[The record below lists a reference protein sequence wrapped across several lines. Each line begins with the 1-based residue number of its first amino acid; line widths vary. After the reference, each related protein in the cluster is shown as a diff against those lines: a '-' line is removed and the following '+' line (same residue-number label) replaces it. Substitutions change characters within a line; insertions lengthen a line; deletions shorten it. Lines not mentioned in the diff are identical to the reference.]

1 MSSCSWKSSLKYL
14 LLMSLLLAAL
24 PCRVAAQQTSVVAGR
39 YKVDTWRSHEEV
51 KLAFTSNLVQTRDGY
66 LWLSSQSGLVRFDG
80 VRFKAFTADNSP
92 ALRGSTRLITIPL
105 AQDSEGG
112 LWVGSGSRLLR
123 VVGDQVRLVAT
134 NESFKADIIN
144 AAAIDPRDRLWA
156 VTRSGRVFVIDRSGR
171 QRELRGTLVSYSGSS
186 MTVDN
191 HADIWIAAGE
201 GAVYRVRG
209 GRLTRIALPEGAHVR
224 NPSRVYATRDGSI
237 WFGTQTAIARW
248 KDGRIRHFRLPT
260 TKGFGAVT
268 AMAEDAQGTLWI
280 GSYGAGLHWFDG
292 DRFRSFTRADGLS
305 DDRVIDI
312 LPDQQGNMWVATRDG
327 LNRFRP
333 LQVETFTARNGLPSD
348 MPGGMLRDAGGGVWL
363 APPTGGLFY
372 GHIDTAGSSFRRVG
386 ESPAEL
392 VLSLAPARQAGV
404 WVGRPNGVVSRF
416 AAGQPVAGAGYDGL
430 PPVTDLLEDSTGV
443 LWIGTWRGLFR
454 GRDGRLQR
462 VEQEDDFIF
471 RLFKDSGGAMW
482 IASLTGVTRI
492 DSEGNA
498 AFVRWP
504 TPQQTGI
511 RPNVLFEAPKGT
523 VWVGSDEGLVRV
535 AGGPVRIVSVKDGL
549 PESWVGAGEVDSA
562 GRLWLGQLGGLT
574 RVRIAE
580 LMAVADGKLAGLVDV
595 GNFKSLDG
603 LPGGDPA
610 AWPHPWSHQQPS
622 GKLWFAMGHGIVSVD
637 PAVARPVGAAPKVY
651 IDEVASDGVR
661 LADLTKLVV
670 EPETR
675 RIDIR
680 YTGVDL
686 THGPDVRFR
695 YRLDGFDPDWID
707 AGTQRVAS
715 YTRLAPGTY
724 RFRVSA
730 RDVRGQW
737 SAQESGVTLQVLAP
751 FYLKA
756 WFIGL
761 VVLILTLVL
770 WMYHRAA
777 LRIRGAAIL
786 DERTRLARDIH
797 DSLLQGFGGIALQLH
812 AVDQRM
818 GAQSPEKATLDRIL
832 SLVDR
837 TLTDARKVVWDIRLP
852 TEADDFAAS
861 IQLSAHRILAD
872 TGTAV
877 DVVCTPGATY
887 ELAADVRSQCRSIIE
902 EILVNVRK
910 HARASAVAIKLE
922 YGWNSLRVAIRDDG
936 RGFDV
941 ADVAK
946 RLGHWGLQ
954 GIHERAECIGAC
966 VALDSQPG
974 GGTEVHLRVPR
985 WRWAMR
991 ISAASPRPRSLRA
1004 RLAKISQ

>member
-1 MSSCSWKSSLKYL
+1 MSSWSRKSSLGYF
-14 LLMSLLLAAL
+14 LLMMLLLAAL
-24 PCRVAAQQTSVVAGR
+24 PYRVAAQQASVVFGR

-51 KLAFTSNLVQTRDGY
+51 KLVFTSNLVQTRDGY

-92 ALRGSTRLITIPL
+92 ALRGRTRLITIPL
-105 AQDSEGG
+105 AQDREGG
-112 LWVGSGSRLLR
+112 LWVGSGSGLFR
-123 VVGDQVRLVAT
+123 VVGDQVDLIAT

-144 AAAIDPRDRLWA
+144 AAAVDPEDRLWA
-156 VTRSGRVFVIDRSGR
+156 VTRSGRVFVIDRGGH

-191 HADIWIAAGE
+191 NGDIWIAAGE
-201 GAVYRVRG
+201 GAVYRIHG
-209 GRLTRIALPEGAHVR
+209 GHLTRIGLPKGADVR
-224 NPSRVYATRDGSI
+224 DPSRVYATRDGSI

-248 KDGRIRHFRLPT
+248 KDGQIQHFPLPV

-268 AMAEDAQGTLWI
+268 AMAEDAKGTLWV

-292 DRFRSFTRADGLS
+292 KQFRSFTRADGLS

-333 LQVETFTARNGLPSD
+333 LQVEAFTARTGLPSD

-372 GHIDTAGSSFRRVG
+372 GHIDTAGSTFQRVG

-392 VLSLAPARQAGV
+392 VLSLAPARQGGV

-416 AAGQPVAGAGYDGL
+416 AAGQAAAEPSYEGL
-430 PPVTDLLEDSTGV
+430 PPVTDLLEDPAGT
-443 LWIGTWRGLFR
+443 LWIATWRGLFR
-454 GRDGRLQR
+454 GRDGRLER
-462 VEQEDDFIF
+462 VKQKDDFIF
-471 RLFKDSGGAMW
+471 RLFKDSSGAVW

-492 DSEGNA
+492 GSTGDET
-498 AFVRWP
+498 FIRWP
-504 TPQQTGI
+504 TQQQTGI

-535 AGGPVRIVSVKDGL
+535 SGGRTRIVAMKDGL
-549 PESWVGAGEVDSA
+549 PESWVGAGEVDNA

-574 RVRIAE
+574 RIRLAE
-580 LMAVADGKLAGLVDV
+580 LTAVADGKLAGLVDV
-595 GNFKSLDG
+595 GSFKPLDG

-610 AWPHPWSHQQPS
+610 AWPHPWSFQEPS
-622 GKLWFAMGHGIVSVD
+622 GKLWFAMGHGIVSVN
-637 PAVARPVGAAPKVY
+637 PATARPVGAAPKVY
-651 IDEVASDGVR
+651 IDEVAADGVR
-661 LADLTKLVV
+661 NSDLHKLII
-670 EPETR
+670 EPATR

-686 THGPDVRFR
+686 SHGPDVRFR

-737 SAQESGVTLQVLAP
+737 SPQESDITLQVLAP

-756 WFIGL
+756 WFIAL
-761 VVLILTLVL
+761 VILTLTLVL

-812 AVDQRM
+812 AVDQRLDS
-818 GAQSPEKATLDRIL
+818 QSPERASLDRIL
-832 SLVDR
+832 TVVDR

-852 TEADDFAAS
+852 TEADDLAAS
-861 IQLSAHRILAD
+861 IHLSAHRILAD

-877 DVVCTPGATY
+877 NVVCAPGATY
-887 ELAADVRSQCRSIIE
+887 ELPTDVRSQCRAIVE

-910 HARASAVAIKLE
+910 HAHASTVIVQFE
-922 YGWNSLRVAIRDDG
+922 YTWSSLRITVRDDG
-936 RGFDV
+936 RGFD
-941 ADVAK
+941 AAMVAK

-954 GIHERAECIGAC
+954 GIRERAKCIGAC

-974 GGTEVHLRVPR
+974 AGTEVRLRVPR
-985 WRWAMR
+985 WRWMR
-991 ISAASPRPRSLRA
+991 WIPALTTRARRLRA
-1004 RLAKISQ
+1004 RIAKISQ